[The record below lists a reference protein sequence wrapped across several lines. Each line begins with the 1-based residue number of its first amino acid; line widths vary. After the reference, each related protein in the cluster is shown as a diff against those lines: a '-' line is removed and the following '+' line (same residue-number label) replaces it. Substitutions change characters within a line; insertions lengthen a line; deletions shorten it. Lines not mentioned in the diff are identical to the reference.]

1 MFYQIAHTES
11 LWNEK
16 QFGKDLS
23 LPVASTTRNFRI
35 FVIGSQGPGQ
45 WYLVAWRKWSKEGER
60 VAWFL
65 LTKVTYFSHIT
76 SSNTQFDQ
84 ISSSEY
90 WPRAPTS
97 KSRHLQTIAPRL
109 ILKLKI
115 LTKPESRPWFKFI
128 TSTKHQHQNTDQTLA
143 SKSCLQ
149 PQSLDQTLCSKSERK
164 FSFMTKRQPLNQQAF
179 ANIILSINIS
189 NSNNLNKFWVGIFTR
204 QGHINQVY

>member
-1 MFYQIAHTES
+1 MRPGLAYFTTSLYHLTGMFYQIAHTES

-76 SSNTQFDQ
+76 SSNTQFDR
-84 ISSSEY
+84 ISSPEY

-115 LTKPESRPWFKFI
+115 LTKPGIRV
-128 TSTKHQHQNTDQTLA
+128 STKIQIHYLYKTSVAKCWTN
-143 SKSCLQ
+143 SKSCLNFNFKILTN
-149 PQSLDQTLCSKSERK
+149 PCAQSLSKS
-164 FSFMTKRQPLNQQAF
+164 
-179 ANIILSINIS
+179 
-189 NSNNLNKFWVGIFTR
+189 
-204 QGHINQVY
+204 

>member
-1 MFYQIAHTES
+1 MRPSLAYFTTSLYHLTGMFYQIAHTES

-45 WYLVAWRKWSKEGER
+45 WYLVAWRKWPKEGER

-76 SSNTQFDQ
+76 SSNTKFDQ

-90 WPRAPTS
+90 WLSTNFKISTS
-97 KSRHLQTIAPRL
+97 TNISIC
-109 ILKLKI
+109 IKLKI
-115 LTKPESRPWFKFI
+115 QDIDQTQLQKLNHDSTSWPRQNISSKILSKLQLQNIAWTSTQNLSRPC
-128 TSTKHQHQNTDQTLA
+128 A
-143 SKSCLQ
+143 
-149 PQSLDQTLCSKSERK
+149 PSL
-164 FSFMTKRQPLNQQAF
+164 N
-179 ANIILSINIS
+179 
-189 NSNNLNKFWVGIFTR
+189 
-204 QGHINQVY
+204 